1 MKRQLTIFT
10 LLVITLTTAVASDV
24 AVLSERDIVGTAR
37 YVGMSGAMTAIGGD
51 PSSVMR
57 DNPAGLGLYRR
68 VEATVTLDA
77 QFDRTHQYGASAT
90 EAANRCIPTQAS
102 IVLPFIDKS
111 AAGRVVAH
119 NFMIGYQRL
128 RTFDRRYYGTAKN
141 NSSITDVMY
150 NHAVANDVVETDFY
164 TGMSDMTMRSDV
176 WDNSKLSWL
185 LVMGRDANMILAN
198 DKTGKV
204 DEPWHSQ
211 TSNDPVS
218 QSLEMSESG
227 YVNHY
232 SFDYALNIDDQW
244 YVGLG
249 LNILSL
255 SYRKETY
262 YRETFSP
269 GTATPRSSLRL
280 TNSLS
285 QNGVGVNGAIGIIG
299 RPMRWLRFGF
309 SLQTPSAMSLTT
321 THEGSLYSSITQ
333 SRAGLADTTYNFSSF
348 APRNRYTDRSFS
360 MPLRTSTAIA
370 FQLRDRALLNIQ
382 YDFTHWKNMPNRH
395 TIKVGGE
402 VNFRDKLYLNAGYAF
417 ESEFYGSDYVYPLL
431 DNDVRTDAETICPK
445 WSQNASVAFG
455 YRGRYIIAQLAYSA
469 RWQKQT
475 LYPFELALEG
485 YDMRPITHRVVF
497 TLGFHM

>member
-77 QFDRTHQYGASAT
+77 LFDRTHQYGASAT

-244 YVGLG
+244 YVGL
-249 LNILSL
+249 
-255 SYRKETY
+255 
-262 YRETFSP
+262 
-269 GTATPRSSLRL
+269 
-280 TNSLS
+280 
-285 QNGVGVNGAIGIIG
+285 
-299 RPMRWLRFGF
+299 
-309 SLQTPSAMSLTT
+309 
-321 THEGSLYSSITQ
+321 
-333 SRAGLADTTYNFSSF
+333 
-348 APRNRYTDRSFS
+348 
-360 MPLRTSTAIA
+360 
-370 FQLRDRALLNIQ
+370 
-382 YDFTHWKNMPNRH
+382 
-395 TIKVGGE
+395 
-402 VNFRDKLYLNAGYAF
+402 
-417 ESEFYGSDYVYPLL
+417 
-431 DNDVRTDAETICPK
+431 
-445 WSQNASVAFG
+445 
-455 YRGRYIIAQLAYSA
+455 
-469 RWQKQT
+469 
-475 LYPFELALEG
+475 
-485 YDMRPITHRVVF
+485 
-497 TLGFHM
+497 